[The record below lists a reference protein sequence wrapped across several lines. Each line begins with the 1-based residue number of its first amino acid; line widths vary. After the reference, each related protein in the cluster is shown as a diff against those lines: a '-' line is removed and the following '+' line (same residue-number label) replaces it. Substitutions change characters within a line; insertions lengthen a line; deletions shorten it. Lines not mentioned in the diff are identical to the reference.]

1 MRRAVAAGLLAAAIA
16 LGAPGPS
23 AAGASPKKRIAVL
36 DLVTEGMSRDVHAQF
51 EATIE
56 EQLRKLGYEVV
67 SHTATVEAISKRDD
81 LFDGCTFGPCVKAIG
96 RALGVERLLDVRAA
110 AEGASYTFVV
120 SMVGAA
126 DGAPLAQVVT
136 NCGVCT
142 VVEALGKMGASV
154 TALEGQALPMRVPDT
169 GPIVTVQRE
178 RRSKLLPILLT
189 VGGLAIAGS
198 GAAIVTQTD
207 TKDPGWVSI
216 GGGGTMFLTGL
227 VMLIAGD

>member
-1 MRRAVAAGLLAAAIA
+1 MRRALAAGLLAAAIA
-16 LGAPGPS
+16 LGALGPC
-23 AAGASPKKRIAVL
+23 AAGAAPRKRIAVL
-36 DLVTEGMSRDVHAQF
+36 DLVTDGMSRDVRAQF

-56 EQLRKLGYEVV
+56 EQLRRLGYDVV
-67 SHTATVEAISKRDD
+67 SHTATVEAIAKRDD
-81 LFDGCTFGPCVKAIG
+81 LFDGCTFGPCVKSIG

-154 TALEGQALPMRVPDT
+154 TALEGQALPMRAPDT
-169 GPIVTVQRE
+169 APIVSVQRE

-189 VGGLAIAGS
+189 IGGLAIAGS
-198 GAAIVTQTD
+198 GAAIVAETN
-207 TKDPGWVSI
+207 TKEPGWVSI
-216 GGGGTMFLTGL
+216 GGGGTLFLTGL